1 MIHPVVLSY
10 VLRKSG
16 VDFHVEDTADVP
28 SVYVEQMLQSTLDE
42 YMLPRGNGFYLA
54 FNHVAYFIA
63 EELEDRVTN
72 DAPES
77 CHLRWLFEEDERS
90 SLTDAPFLDAL
101 KKHYG
106 EIYAF
111 EKKHG
116 EFFYAFSFEDE
127 DNKYVENLPRVIA
140 NQLVNSLAWHRFN
153 LNMPDPL
160 ITRHHGSNDRFPLFA
175 YITMEM
181 ILSAYDVS
189 SDEEADMWVEYMDL
203 AYRFNEKIDQLVELA
218 GGSPWPKAQRI

>member
-10 VLRKSG
+10 VLNKSG
-16 VDFHVEDTADVP
+16 VDFHVEDAADVP
-28 SVYVEQMLQSTLDE
+28 SVYVEQMLQTTLRE
-42 YMLPRGNGFYLA
+42 YMLPRKNKFDLA
-54 FNHVAYFIA
+54 FNHLAYFIA
-63 EELEDRVTN
+63 GEMEEREIS

-77 CHLRWLFEEDERS
+77 VHLRWLFEEEERS
-90 SLTDAPFLDAL
+90 SFTDAPFLAAL
-101 KKHYG
+101 KEHYG
-106 EIYAF
+106 EIHAF

-127 DNKYVENLPRVIA
+127 DNKYVENLPRALA
-140 NQLVNSLAWHRFN
+140 NQLVSSLAWHRFN
-153 LNMPDPL
+153 LNMPAPL

-218 GGSPWPKAQRI
+218 GGSPWPKTQWS